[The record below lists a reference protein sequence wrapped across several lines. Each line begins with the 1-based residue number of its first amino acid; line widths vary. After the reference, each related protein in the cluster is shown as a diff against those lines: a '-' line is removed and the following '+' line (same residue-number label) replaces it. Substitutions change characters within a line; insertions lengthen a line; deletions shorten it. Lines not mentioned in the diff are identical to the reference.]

1 MRIIES
7 VGSWRRPG
15 EAIIDIVIR
24 IYTGV
29 DRIILF
35 EALDRLVLLFFG
47 FIDLEQVL
55 LDLLFDDIVANFR
68 DRVILVLLRID
79 HQAVVVPVWC
89 SVLADLRLG
98 QGFRDD
104 RRIQVVLIDADTVR
118 VVLSHYHQAVVQL
131 LLLVDYVYEL
141 LIVLNFV

>member
-7 VGSWRRPG
+7 VSSRRRPG

-79 HQAVVVPVWC
+79 HQAVVVPV
-89 SVLADLRLG
+89 
-98 QGFRDD
+98 
-104 RRIQVVLIDADTVR
+104 
-118 VVLSHYHQAVVQL
+118 
-131 LLLVDYVYEL
+131 
-141 LIVLNFV
+141 